1 MAKNKKEEKGMDRKI
16 RNLMIALLCISVATL
31 IFQGSSSAQAIAGKE
46 IRIGAAL
53 CISGHGA
60 NVGKREAIGAQAA
73 VDVINAKGGVN
84 GVPLKLYVEDSAS
97 NPQEAV
103 NVVRKLT
110 ADHKV
115 LAIIG
120 PHYSSEAEA
129 TFPLGNQL
137 KIVQIC
143 VASSKPGLSVANRP
157 YAFRNT
163 LTEDKIA
170 EAAVKKFK
178 KRYNIKKAAI
188 ITDIKDAVSKSL
200 GTGVFPAAF
209 KANGIEVITGDN
221 PVTFQTN
228 DTQYTAQIT
237 KLKALNPD
245 GIGLGAL
252 GPDALNIITE
262 ARRQGMKQPFMGT
275 APLMEG
281 EVPQK
286 GGKAVEGTFA
296 GTIYDPDDE
305 SPKTKEFK
313 AAYDKTAKVLFTSEF
328 TRVAD
333 YYPVNAY
340 DAVFMIV
347 DAIQKK
353 GVTNKADDLQADRT
367 KIMEYLT
374 TLRNF
379 NGVASKGFNEVGD
392 GIKDVHVMEIKGGK
406 WVSVKD

>member
-1 MAKNKKEEKGMDRKI
+1 MNRK
-16 RNLMIALLCISVATL
+16 RRMIMVAFCCVLALTL
-31 IFQGSSSAQAIAGKE
+31 LEQPSASAQTIAGKE
-46 IRIGAAL
+46 IRIGAAF

-73 VDVINAKGGVN
+73 VDVMNGGGGVS
-84 GVPLKLYVEDSAS
+84 GVPLKLYIEDTAS

-103 NVVRKLT
+103 NVVRKLV
-110 ADHKV
+110 ADSKA
-115 LAIIG
+115 LAIVG

-143 VASSKPGLSVANRP
+143 VASSKPGLSAANRP

-170 EAAVKKFK
+170 DAVVKRFK
-178 KRYNIKKAAI
+178 KRYNIKKVAI
-188 ITDIKDAVSKSL
+188 ITDIKDAVSKSV
-200 GTGVFPAAF
+200 GTGVLPAAY

-228 DTQYTAQIT
+228 DTQFTAQIT
-237 KLKALNPD
+237 KLKAMNPD
-245 GIGLGAL
+245 GVGMGAL

-262 ARRQGMKQPFMGT
+262 ARRQGMTQFFMST
-275 APLMEG
+275 APIMEG

-286 GGKAVEGTFA
+286 GGKTVEGTFS
-296 GTIYDPDDE
+296 GTIWDRSDE
-305 SPKTKEFK
+305 SPKSQKFK
-313 AAYDKTAKVLFTSEF
+313 AAYDKAVRIYPGEF
-328 TRVAD
+328 TKLPD

-340 DAVFMIV
+340 DGVFMIV
-347 DAIQKK
+347 EAIKKK
-353 GVTNKADDLQADRT
+353 GVTNKPGDLQKDRA
-367 KIMEYLT
+367 KIMEYFT

-379 NGVASKGFNEVGD
+379 DGVASKGFNEVGD
-392 GIKDVHVMEIKGGK
+392 GIKDVQVYEIRGGQ
-406 WVSVKD
+406 WVLVKD

>member
-1 MAKNKKEEKGMDRKI
+1 MDRKI
-16 RNLMIALLCISVATL
+16 RMIMLVLFCVLGLTFLGQESA
-31 IFQGSSSAQAIAGKE
+31 SAQTIAGKE
-46 IRIGAAL
+46 IRIGAAF

-73 VDVINAKGGVN
+73 VDVINAAGGVN
-84 GVPLKLYVEDSAS
+84 GVPLKLYIDDTAS

-103 NVVRKLT
+103 NGVRKLV
-110 ADHKV
+110 ADSKV
-115 LAIIG
+115 LAIVG

-143 VASSKPGLSVANRP
+143 VASSKPGLSAANRP

-170 EAAVKKFK
+170 DAVVKKFK
-178 KRYNIKKAAI
+178 KRYNIKKVAI
-188 ITDIKDAVSKSL
+188 ITDIKDAVSKSV
-200 GTGVFPAAF
+200 GTQVLPPAY
-209 KANGIEVITGDN
+209 KADGIEVITGDN

-228 DTQYTAQIT
+228 DTQFTAQIT
-237 KLKALNPD
+237 KLKAMNPD
-245 GIGLGAL
+245 GVGMGAL

-262 ARRQGMKQPFMGT
+262 ARRQGMTQPFMST

-286 GGKAVEGTFA
+286 GGKAVEGTFS
-296 GTIYDPDDE
+296 GTIWDRSDE
-305 SPKTKEFK
+305 SAKSQKFK
-313 AAYDKTAKVLFTSEF
+313 AAYDKAVRIYPGEF
-328 TRVAD
+328 TKLPD

-347 DAIQKK
+347 EAVKKK
-353 GVTNKADDLQADRT
+353 GVTNQPADLEKDRA

-374 TLRNF
+374 ALRNF
-379 NGVASKGFNEVGD
+379 DGVASKGFNEVGD
-392 GIKDVHVMEIKGGK
+392 GLKDVQVYEIKAGQ
-406 WVSVKD
+406 WALVKD

>member
-1 MAKNKKEEKGMDRKI
+1 MESRTRI
-16 RNLMIALLCISVATL
+16 MIAVLCILGLGLFMSGEA
-31 IFQGSSSAQAIAGKE
+31 SPQAIAGKE

-53 CISGHGA
+53 CITGHGA

-73 VDVINAKGGVN
+73 VDVINAEGGVN
-84 GVPLKLYVEDSAS
+84 GVPLKLFIEDTAS

-115 LAIIG
+115 LAIVG

-143 VASSKPGLSVANRP
+143 VASSKPGLSAANRP

-163 LTEDKIA
+163 LTEDKIGD
-170 EAAVKKFK
+170 AVVKAFK
-178 KRYNIKKAAI
+178 KRYNIKKVAI
-188 ITDIKDAVSKSL
+188 MTDIKDAVSKSV
-200 GTGVFPAAF
+200 GTVVLPEAF
-209 KANGIEVITGDN
+209 KANGIEVITGTD

-228 DTQYTAQIT
+228 DTQFTAQIT
-237 KLKALNPD
+237 KLKAMNPD
-245 GIGLGAL
+245 GVGLGAL

-262 ARRQGMKQPFMGT
+262 ARRQGMTQPFMGT

-286 GGKAVEGTFA
+286 GGKAVEGTFS
-296 GTIYDPDDE
+296 GTIWDRSDD
-305 SPKTKEFK
+305 SPKSQKFK
-313 AAYDKTAKVLFTSEF
+313 AAYDKAWQKLYTGEF
-328 TRVAD
+328 TKLPD
-333 YYPVNAY
+333 YYAVNAY

-347 DAIQKK
+347 EAIKKK
-353 GVTNKADDLQADRT
+353 GVTNKPEDLEKDRT
-367 KIMEYLT
+367 KIMEYFS
-374 TLRNF
+374 TLRTF
-379 NGVASKGFNEVGD
+379 DGVASKGFNEVGD
-392 GIKDVHVMEIKGGK
+392 GIKDVQVYEIKGGM
-406 WVSVKD
+406 WTAVKQ